1 MIPDFPTGP
10 GPHLQREFFRVD
22 RITRPEPEDLP
33 RREQRV
39 IAVMPAYNA
48 ERTLAATVAD
58 IPAGSVDE
66 VILVDDGSK
75 DRTVE
80 VARDMGLT
88 VIVHEKN
95 KGYGG
100 NQKTCYREALARG
113 ADIIVMIHPDYQYDS
128 RVIPHAVGFIELG
141 ICDVVLGSR
150 IRSRAEALS
159 GKMPIWKYISNR
171 FLTAAENFSL
181 GQNLGD
187 FHSGFRVYRREVLE
201 RIPYEINSDDFVFD
215 TQFLA
220 QAVRLG
226 FRLGDIPV
234 PVRYFDE
241 ASSINF
247 RRSVQYGL
255 GTLGVMGVFWLDRLR
270 LRRSPLFR
278 DKKIHGLPASA
289 APVPVPPP
297 TISEQRWVEVSDASQ
312 KRS

>member
-1 MIPDFPTGP
+1 MPVLNRPAVDPRHEI
-10 GPHLQREFFRVD
+10 FRVE
-22 RITRPEPEDLP
+22 RITEPESRQALK
-33 RREQRV
+33 RQHKV
-39 IAVMPAYNA
+39 VAVMPAYNA
-48 ERTLAATVAD
+48 EMTLAATLAD
-58 IPAGSVDE
+58 MPAGCVDE

-80 VARDMGLT
+80 VAREMGLT
-88 VIVHEKN
+88 VFVHPEN

-113 ADIIVMIHPDYQYDS
+113 AEIVVMIHPDYQYDS
-128 RVIPHAVGFIELG
+128 RVIPHAVGIIELG

-150 IRSRAEALS
+150 IRSRAEARN
-159 GKMPIWKYISNR
+159 GGMPRYKYLANR
-171 FLTAAENFSL
+171 FLTAVENMAL

-201 RIPYEINSDDFVFD
+201 RIPYEGNSDDFVFD
-215 TQFLA
+215 TQFLV

-247 RRSVQYGL
+247 RRSLRYGL
-255 GTLGVMGVFWLDRLR
+255 LTLGVVGQFWLDRLR
-270 LRRSPLFR
+270 LWRSPRF
-278 DKKIHGLPASA
+278 
-289 APVPVPPP
+289 APKPPP
-297 TISEQRWVEVSDASQ
+297 APSTTGVV
-312 KRS
+312 

>member
-1 MIPDFPTGP
+1 MPVLNRPRLKA
-10 GPHLQREFFRVD
+10 HEEFFHVD
-22 RITRPEPEDLP
+22 VITRTLPERPAKRP
-33 RREQRV
+33 HRV

-48 ERTLAATVAD
+48 ERTLASTLAD
-58 IPAGSVDE
+58 MPAGCVDE
-66 VILVDDGSK
+66 ILLVDDGST

-80 VARDMGLT
+80 VAREIGLT
-88 VIVHEKN
+88 VFVHPEN

-113 ADIIVMIHPDYQYDS
+113 AEIVVMIHPDYQYDS
-128 RVIPHAVGFIELG
+128 RVIPHAVGIIELG

-150 IRSRAEALS
+150 IRSRAEARK
-159 GKMPIWKYISNR
+159 GGMPRYKYLENR
-171 FLTAAENFSL
+171 FLTAVENMAL

-201 RIPYEINSDDFVFD
+201 RIPYEGNSDDFVFD
-215 TQFLA
+215 TQFLV

-247 RRSVQYGL
+247 GRSLRYGVL
-255 GTLGVMGVFWLDRLR
+255 TLGVVGQYWLDRLH
-270 LRRSPLFR
+270 LWHSPRFVP
-278 DKKIHGLPASA
+278 KPSPAPLTTR
-289 APVPVPPP
+289 PV
-297 TISEQRWVEVSDASQ
+297 
-312 KRS
+312 

>member
-1 MIPDFPTGP
+1 MTVRTR
-10 GPHLQREFFRVD
+10 QRRPVRIREEFFHVD
-22 RITRPEPEDLP
+22 RVLKPEGDAP
-33 RREQRV
+33 RRTKKV
-39 IAVMPAYNA
+39 VAVMPAYNA
-48 ERTLAATVAD
+48 EKTLAATVAD
-58 IPAGSVDE
+58 MPVGSIDE

-95 KGYGG
+95 TGYGG

-113 ADIIVMIHPDYQYDS
+113 ADVVVMIHPDYQYDS
-128 RVIPHAVGFIELG
+128 RVIAAAVGFIELD

-150 IRSRAEALS
+150 IRSRAEALA
-159 GKMPIWKYISNR
+159 GGMPRYKYLANR
-171 FLTAAENFSL
+171 FLTFVENVLL

-201 RIPYEINSDDFVFD
+201 TIPFERNSDDFVFD

-220 QAVRLG
+220 QAVHFG
-226 FRLGDIPV
+226 FRLGDVPV

-247 RRSVQYGL
+247 GRSTKYGL
-255 GTLGVMGVFWLDRLR
+255 QTLQVLWQYWLNRLH
-270 LRRSPLFR
+270 LWRSPLFQPR
-278 DKKIHGLPASA
+278 TDA
-289 APVPVPPP
+289 AAGGESP
-297 TISEQRWVEVSDASQ
+297 R
-312 KRS
+312 